1 MKQNFDILLHKA
13 TKHSNRM
20 IPFSLNVS
28 NDKYPA
34 QNNNIVGTTRVLK
47 YRDRFIATSEND
59 EIPDNGRPH
68 DDEKFIPFSSLTK
81 ENDIIQ
87 QNSFII
93 LRADIEPPYRY
104 IAISTDY
111 SKVIT
116 GMMVTMKSSENTYN
130 DIDESIIPVAT
141 FQTNDYIG
149 LVVEDMYPGSI
160 YTIDADVIAVDS
172 GEPCNVILMEY
183 VDRNDEK
190 YRFNL
195 INNQQHSVRFVF
207 GDECMSKVVGYYNNS
222 NLAFIPLNNL
232 EDFYIYNP
240 QKSFNDIIRLRKQ
253 LFSNIAIVVDQEE
266 NNEEDS
272 DS

>member
-1 MKQNFDILLHKA
+1 MKQNFDILLHRA
-13 TKHSNRM
+13 TKHSNIM

-28 NDKYPA
+28 NSKYPA

-68 DDEKFIPFSSLTK
+68 DDEKFVPFSSLIK
-81 ENDIIQ
+81 ENDLIK

-93 LRADIEPPYRY
+93 LRADIESPYRY

-111 SKVIT
+111 SKIIT
-116 GMMVTMKSSENTYN
+116 GMMVAVKSSESMYSE
-130 DIDESIIPVAT
+130 IDESIIPVAT
-141 FQTNDYIG
+141 FQTDDYIG
-149 LVVEDMYPGSI
+149 LAVEDMYPESLF
-160 YTIDADVIAVDS
+160 TINADVIAVDA
-172 GEPCNVILMEY
+172 GEPCNAILMEY

-195 INNQQHSVRFVF
+195 INNQQYSIRFVF
-207 GDECMSKVVGYYNNS
+207 GDECMSKVIGYYDDSDLELIPINS
-222 NLAFIPLNNL
+222 L

-240 QKSFNDIIRLRKQ
+240 QKSFNDVIKLRKQ
-253 LFSNIAIVVDQEE
+253 LFSNVAIVVDQEE